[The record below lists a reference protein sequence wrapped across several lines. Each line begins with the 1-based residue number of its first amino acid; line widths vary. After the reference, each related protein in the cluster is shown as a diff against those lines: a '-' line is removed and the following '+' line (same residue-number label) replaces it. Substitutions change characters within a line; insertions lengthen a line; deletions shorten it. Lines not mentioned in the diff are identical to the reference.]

1 MPEAE
6 AEEPEKD
13 AVMDKEAVDD
23 AEEEFSVAEQSDG
36 GGGVMCAVDKG
47 EAVEYKH
54 ERGCEAVVTLQEHCQ
69 AEQSACDSGYE
80 EVQQRTAHGL
90 VEGEMVVLP
99 FRLGVGHNA
108 DGAERDDHKRCS
120 TENGGPGATGS
131 VEGEVDAPSGQPAV
145 GLVLAEEQPSSDG
158 DDRGVDTYNDYRQST
173 DGLKTGGLLHKVL
186 YLVEGVDCFVV
197 IHVVFKSTLRCK
209 VTNNI

>member
-1 MPEAE
+1 
-6 AEEPEKD
+6 
-13 AVMDKEAVDD
+13 
-23 AEEEFSVAEQSDG
+23 
-36 GGGVMCAVDKG
+36 MCAVDEG

-54 ERGCEAVVTLQEHCQ
+54 ERGGEAVVTLQEHCQ

-90 VEGEMVVLP
+90 VEREMVVLP

-108 DGAERDDHKRCS
+108 DGAERDDNENSS
-120 TENGGPGATGS
+120 TEDGGPSATGS
-131 VEGEVDAPSGQPAV
+131 VEGEVDTPSRQPAV
-145 GLVLAEEQPSSDG
+145 GLMVAEKQPGSERDDG
-158 DDRGVDTYNDYRQST
+158 GIYTYNDYRQST
-173 DGLKTGGLLHKVL
+173 DGLKTGGLLHEVL

-197 IHVVFKSTLRCK
+197 IHVVFQSTLRCI